1 MEVGLD
7 ILALANGS
15 FRPIAASHRRLLT
28 TQSERSRQ
36 GELGRMTRMA
46 VDAWR
51 QKQRFSPNIVL
62 EANSI
67 AILNNVLKQCRLA
80 TLLLDA
86 IVREQAG
93 LRELRTILSLPG
105 RTVVL
110 YRRNNGYHS
119 VAADAFAKLV
129 SVLRTRVCLIAWA
142 KIVGSGSIASRP
154 L

>member
-1 MEVGLD
+1 MGRLSANSCQSQKVAYDPKRTVATGRTWPND
-7 ILALANGS
+7 TDGGGCLAPEA
-15 FRPIAASHRRLLT
+15 T
-28 TQSERSRQ
+28 
-36 GELGRMTRMA
+36 
-46 VDAWR
+46 
-51 QKQRFSPNIVL
+51 FSPNIVL

-67 AILNNVLKQCRLA
+67 AILNNVVKQCRLA
-80 TLLLDA
+80 TILPDA

-93 LRELRTILSLPG
+93 SRELRTIPSLPG

-129 SVLRTRVCLIAWA
+129 SVLRTRVCRIAWA